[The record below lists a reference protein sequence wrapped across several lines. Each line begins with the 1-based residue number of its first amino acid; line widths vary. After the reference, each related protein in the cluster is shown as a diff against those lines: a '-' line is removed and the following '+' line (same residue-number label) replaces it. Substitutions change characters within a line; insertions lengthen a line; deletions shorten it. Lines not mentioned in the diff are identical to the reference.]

1 MYTRARSVFSPSST
15 FFASFGT
22 LSTLSC
28 LGARSTSLKISGKIS
43 GNKHRALDTNTST
56 TKRSPLD
63 GVSMGSKSVVL
74 SLFVVALL
82 RRFRASASSL
92 QSFPVSDRFGSRSL
106 KFSLSFSV
114 SRYLGLFEFRVKMHT
129 NDDEKPKRKSIP
141 WRRCGS

>member
-28 LGARSTSLKISGKIS
+28 LGARSTSLKISG
-43 GNKHRALDTNTST
+43 NKHRALDTNTST

-63 GVSMGSKSVVL
+63 GVSMGSKSVLL

-106 KFSLSFSV
+106 NFSLSFSV